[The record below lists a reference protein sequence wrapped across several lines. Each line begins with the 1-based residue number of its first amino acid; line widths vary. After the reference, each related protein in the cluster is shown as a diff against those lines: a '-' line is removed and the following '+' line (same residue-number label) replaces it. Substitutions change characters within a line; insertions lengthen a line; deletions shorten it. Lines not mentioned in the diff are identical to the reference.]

1 MISIVIP
8 LGHGSRWQDNELR
21 YCLRGIEEN
30 LEFKDIWI
38 IGRIPTWVK
47 NVNFIPFSDSENVSD
62 HNIMKKVKVACEH
75 PITDRFLFA
84 NDDHFLLHKFDINNF
99 PNYYDGTCHD
109 LLKNRH
115 QSPYQRRVRNTMNYL
130 IANKLPQYYFDIHY
144 PIIYEKDK
152 FVERVVSLPWNKTS
166 FVIKSLYANHE
177 KEKEYARDC
186 KSEFIPWKEDKCF
199 STMPKVSDKI
209 RKFLEFRFPKKSN
222 FEI

>member
-1 MISIVIP
+1 MLSIVIP

-30 LEFKDIWI
+30 LQFKDIWI
-38 IGRIPTWVK
+38 IGRIPSWVK
-47 NVNFIPFSDSENVSD
+47 NVNFISFSDSENVSD

-75 PITDRFLFA
+75 PEITDRFLFA

-130 IANKLPQYYFDIHY
+130 IANKLPQYSSIF
-144 PIIYEKDK
+144 IIQLFTKRINLLKELYLYRGIRRLLLLSLFTLIMKK
-152 FVERVVSLPWNKTS
+152 RRNTQRIVRVIL
-166 FVIKSLYANHE
+166 FHG
-177 KEKEYARDC
+177 R
-186 KSEFIPWKEDKCF
+186 
-199 STMPKVSDKI
+199 KI
-209 RKFLEFRFPKKSN
+209 NALVPCQR
-222 FEI
+222 